1 MIVHS
6 TNITFLF
13 WEGLPS
19 SVHNITVRGWQVS
32 TWQSL
37 IPIFIP
43 SVPPITLDKDACGS
57 SASAWTLA
65 SFLGR
70 VAYNYASRYLLTV
83 NFRAD
88 GSSRFAPDIVG
99 VLSLLFL
106 QVGEFQAKSSC
117 NLYKTLLPT

>member
-1 MIVHS
+1 MGGATQQRAQYNGSWMAGFDLAESYPDIHS
-6 TNITFLF
+6 ISAAN
-13 WEGLPS
+13 
-19 SVHNITVRGWQVS
+19 Q
-32 TWQSL
+32 
-37 IPIFIP
+37 
-43 SVPPITLDKDACGS
+43 LDKDACGS

-70 VAYNYASRYLLTV
+70 VAYNYDSRYLLTV